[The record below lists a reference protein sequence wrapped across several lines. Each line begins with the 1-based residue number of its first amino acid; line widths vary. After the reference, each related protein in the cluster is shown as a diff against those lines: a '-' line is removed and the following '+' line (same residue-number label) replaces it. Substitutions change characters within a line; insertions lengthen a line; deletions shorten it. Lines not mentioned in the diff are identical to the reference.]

1 MAAAMPFGSNTAR
14 VAASEKRQARHR
26 SVPGWWQLAQRWWKT
41 GREVMDRSLPEGCDT
56 VGSAAVPITEISST
70 RAYAPSSVTADWAIR
85 LSRCIAGLFL
95 FGAGIAFILD
105 AHLGAAPW
113 DAFHQGVSELTGIS
127 VGKVIVLTGLALL
140 LLWIPLRQRPGV
152 GTILNALEIG
162 FVVDLVEPLIPDT
175 GNIVI
180 RVVYLAG
187 GIVLM
192 GIGSGLYIGA
202 GLGPGPRDGI
212 MLGLS
217 RRGISVRVAR
227 TVIEATVLVAGWL
240 LGGTIGV
247 GTVAFM
253 LTIGPM
259 VQFFLPRLSLPP
271 RGTVSSGS
279 ARP

>member
-1 MAAAMPFGSNTAR
+1 MG
-14 VAASEKRQARHR
+14 
-26 SVPGWWQLAQRWWKT
+26 
-41 GREVMDRSLPEGCDT
+41 RSLPEGCDT
-56 VGSAAVPITEISST
+56 VGSPLVPITEISST
-70 RAYAPSSVTADWAIR
+70 RAYAPSSVAADWAIR
-85 LSRCIAGLFL
+85 LSRCVAGLFL

-113 DAFHQGVSELTGIS
+113 DSFHQGVSELTGIS

-175 GNIVI
+175 GRIVV
-180 RVVYLAG
+180 RVAYLMG

-217 RRGISVRVAR
+217 RRGISVRLAR
-227 TVIEATVLVAGWL
+227 TVVEATVLVAGWL

-271 RGTVSSGS
+271 REAIIPAAAG
-279 ARP
+279 

>member
-1 MAAAMPFGSNTAR
+1 M
-14 VAASEKRQARHR
+14 K
-26 SVPGWWQLAQRWWKT
+26 
-41 GREVMDRSLPEGCDT
+41 RSLPEGCSR
-56 VGSAAVPITEISST
+56 VRSPLVPIAQVSSS
-70 RAYAPSSVTADWAIR
+70 RHYAPSSVAADWAIR
-85 LSRCIAGLFL
+85 LARCIAGLCL
-95 FGAGIAFILD
+95 FGTGIAFILE

-140 LLWIPLRQRPGV
+140 VLWIPLRQRPGV

-162 FVVDLVEPLIPDT
+162 IVVDLVEPLIPDT
-175 GNIVI
+175 GNMVV
-180 RVVYLAG
+180 RVVYLVG
-187 GIVLM
+187 GILLM
-192 GIGSGLYIGA
+192 GIGSGFYIGA

-217 RRGISVRVAR
+217 RRGISVRLAR
-227 TVIEATVLVAGWL
+227 TVVEATVLAAGWL

-253 LTIGPM
+253 LTIGPA

-271 RGTVSSGS
+271 RESS
-279 ARP
+279 A

>member
-1 MAAAMPFGSNTAR
+1 
-14 VAASEKRQARHR
+14 
-26 SVPGWWQLAQRWWKT
+26 
-41 GREVMDRSLPEGCDT
+41 
-56 VGSAAVPITEISST
+56 
-70 RAYAPSSVTADWAIR
+70 
-85 LSRCIAGLFL
+85 
-95 FGAGIAFILD
+95 
-105 AHLGAAPW
+105 
-113 DAFHQGVSELTGIS
+113 
-127 VGKVIVLTGLALL
+127 
-140 LLWIPLRQRPGV
+140 
-152 GTILNALEIG
+152 
-162 FVVDLVEPLIPDT
+162 
-175 GNIVI
+175 
-180 RVVYLAG
+180 
-187 GIVLM
+187 M

-271 RGTVSSGS
+271 RGS
-279 ARP
+279 AESQ